1 MMTFFYIILF
11 FHVYR
16 DGRLA
21 EGDQILAIDGQVL
34 EAAISH
40 QAAISIL
47 QRARGVVDLVVARG
61 ANPELP
67 SIAASL
73 SSGSSSSNHQQKQ
86 QQQQQQLSPRQ
97 PSAPVQQLSPSLG
110 SQSSRSSVG
119 SGSVSASPRQP
130 AITTTSSPSP
140 LPATHH
146 PVVEIISPDTAS
158 AAELLARSP
167 SACSDSSKT
176 GADMVVRTRSPFSL
190 FRVEKRAYVQRQ
202 KKNSRLR
209 MYSGYAAK
217 K

>member
-1 MMTFFYIILF
+1 M
-11 FHVYR
+11 
-16 DGRLA
+16 
-21 EGDQILAIDGQVL
+21 
-34 EAAISH
+34 
-40 QAAISIL
+40 
-47 QRARGVVDLVVARG
+47 VVARG

-176 GADMVVRTRSPFSL
+176 GADMVVRARSPFSL
-190 FRVEKRAYVQRQ
+190 FRVENRAYVQRQ
-202 KKNSRLR
+202 KKIAACVCTAAMRQKNSRCTCYLLGSPVKR
-209 MYSGYAAK
+209 QSHVGK
-217 K
+217 TNWDRDEV